1 MQLVNLRQQMAG
13 QRAAAR
19 ADLDDSQWMILA
31 GSRGKTFENGI
42 PDEEVLTKLARQ
54 APV

>member
-1 MQLVNLRQQMAG
+1 MAG

-19 ADLDDSQWMILA
+19 ANLYDSLGVILA
-31 GSRGKTFENGI
+31 SRRGKAFENGI